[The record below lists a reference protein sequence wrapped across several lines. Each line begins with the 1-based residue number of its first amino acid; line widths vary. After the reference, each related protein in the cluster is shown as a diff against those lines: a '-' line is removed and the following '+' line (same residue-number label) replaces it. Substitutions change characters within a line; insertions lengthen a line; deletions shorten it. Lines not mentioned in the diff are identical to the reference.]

1 MKILQN
7 VKTPNRSVYLSSVIA
22 TFNDITSAFLPDL
35 NVFANFYY
43 DGSISAYLSEYE
55 IGFPLK

>member
-1 MKILQN
+1 M
-7 VKTPNRSVYLSSVIA
+7 YLSSVIA
-22 TFNDITSAFLPDL
+22 TFYDITSEFLPDL
-35 NVFANFYY
+35 NVFANYYY